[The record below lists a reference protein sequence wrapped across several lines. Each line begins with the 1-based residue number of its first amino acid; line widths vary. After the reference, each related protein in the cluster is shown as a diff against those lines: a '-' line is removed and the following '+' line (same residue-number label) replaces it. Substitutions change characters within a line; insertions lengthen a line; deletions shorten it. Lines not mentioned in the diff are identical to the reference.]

1 MAKEKIISVPVVV
14 RTQDNGDGGYTVYLY
29 NNEDELI
36 KDHPAS
42 EDGEIT
48 EERRKEI
55 LNENDPYED
64 GYISHDTIE
73 LKEVNGKLVLLKGVS
88 FHAGQ

>member
-1 MAKEKIISVPVVV
+1 MSKKIKIPVVV

-36 KDHPAS
+36 KNHPAN
-42 EDGEIT
+42 EEGDIT
-48 EERRKEI
+48 DERREEI
-55 LNENDPYED
+55 LSENDPYED
-64 GYISHDTIE
+64 GYISHDEIV
-73 LKEVNGKLVLLKGVS
+73 LKEVDGKLVLDKGVS